1 MDIKYESAYARKI
14 KAKERN
20 GTAILNRIAVELLSF
35 AVGASLNLAQMPFAA
50 NTLGIAALCASAEQ
64 TVAMF
69 LGLLITSALVPY
81 FNSKIIILIYAV
93 AFAVRL
99 LIGLFRGWSEK
110 TGREIISGIFKESLS
125 ARAILCGFACFGV
138 GLYRL
143 MLSGFLYYDL
153 FGTVTGIVVGVVATV
168 LWYPLRDKRQWG
180 CFSAWRA
187 AGALCL
193 CFACIWGLRD
203 IRLYGVSL
211 SVFAAMLTT
220 LFITRRKG
228 LLWEHLM
235 LFLQVLLF
243 LFHMRLCLFSLLYAT
258 PCCFLF
264 RRFCQAWRR
273 LYPEW
278 RGEYILAEYRLLPC
292 SCPLC

>member
-35 AVGASLNLAQMPFAA
+35 AVGASLNLAQLPFAA

-69 LGLLITSALVPY
+69 FGLLITSALVPY

-99 LIGLFRGWSEK
+99 LIGLFRGWSKK

-220 LFITRRKG
+220 LFITRRKD
-228 LLWEHLM
+228 LLWGAFTAIFAGLAVSVSCM
-235 LFLQVLLF
+235 PPNYFISAKARQCKNGSPPI
-243 LFHMRLCLFSLLYAT
+243 LC
-258 PCCFLF
+258 
-264 RRFCQAWRR
+264 
-273 LYPEW
+273 
-278 RGEYILAEYRLLPC
+278 
-292 SCPLC
+292 